1 MNPAGVLFNSSSS
14 VDALQTATAVIEAG
28 AGLALLCFPSV
39 TVALLL
45 STPLETIAGFTVAR
59 VAGAALL
66 TLGAA
71 FWLARG
77 DRQSRAARGLVA
89 AMVLYNLGAVIILG
103 VAGIRSQPVGLVLWP
118 AVVLHAA
125 MTIWCIMS
133 LRYLGIAERLG
144 ESPSEAIPQ

>member
-1 MNPAGVLFNSSSS
+1 MNPAGVLFNSSRS
-14 VDALQTATAVIEAG
+14 VDALQTATALTELG
-28 AGLALLCFPSV
+28 AGLALLSFPSAAV
-39 TVALLL
+39 TLLL
-45 STPLETIAGFTVAR
+45 GAPLEAPAALTVAR

-77 DRQSRAARGLVA
+77 DTRSRAARGMVA
-89 AMVLYNLGAVIILG
+89 AMVLYNLGAAIILG
-103 VAGIRSQPVGLVLWP
+103 AAGIRSQPVGLVLWP

-133 LRYLGIAERLG
+133 LRYLSIAERLG

>member
-1 MNPAGVLFNSSSS
+1 MNPAGVLFNSSRS
-14 VDALQTATAVIEAG
+14 VDALQTATALIELG
-28 AGLALLCFPSV
+28 AGLALLSFPSAAV
-39 TVALLL
+39 TLLL
-45 STPLETIAGFTVAR
+45 GAPLEAPSALTVAR

-77 DRQSRAARGLVA
+77 DTQSRAARGLVA
-89 AMVLYNLGAVIILG
+89 SMVLYNLGATIILG
-103 VAGIRSQPVGLVLWP
+103 AAGIRSQPVGLVLWP

-133 LRYLGIAERLG
+133 LRYLSIAKRLG
-144 ESPSEAIPQ
+144 ESP